1 MLALETLLTSR
12 PQRLHNSFLTPF
24 ERFESERHRPQYTSI
39 LVYSDA
45 RSILE
50 CIWPSIVSG
59 KSLLIIYTSC

>member
-1 MLALETLLTSR
+1 MLALATLFTSL

-45 RSILE
+45 RNILKSAFGHPL
-50 CIWPSIVSG
+50 CLG
-59 KSLLIIYTSC
+59 KAY